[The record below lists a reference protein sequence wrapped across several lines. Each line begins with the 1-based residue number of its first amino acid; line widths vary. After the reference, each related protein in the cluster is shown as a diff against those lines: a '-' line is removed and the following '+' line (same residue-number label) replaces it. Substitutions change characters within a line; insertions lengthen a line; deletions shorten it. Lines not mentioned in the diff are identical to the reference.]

1 LKPKK
6 RRKVQI
12 DLNDRFT
19 SIEEIIKAKEAV
31 GKMMIEPEVA
41 NALNYEDQCFV

>member
-1 LKPKK
+1 M
-6 RRKVQI
+6 
-12 DLNDRFT
+12 DLNNRFA

-31 GKMMIEPEVA
+31 GKMMMELEVA